1 MFLRAPREPGK
12 KGSWLRS
19 VLDQRNS
26 AGHYQTLMIGAK
38 IRLAKQHACMLLV
51 KHKQS
56 TTAQS
61 EP

>member
-1 MFLRAPREPGK
+1 MLLRAPREPGK
-12 KGSWLRS
+12 IGSWLRS
-19 VLDQRNS
+19 ILDQHDS
-26 AGHYQTLMIGAK
+26 AGHYQALKIGAK
-38 IRLAKQHACMLLV
+38 IRLAMQHACLLLV